1 MTDFQVREN
10 DIEVHIGKR
19 IRQRRRMVG
28 LTQAQ
33 LGKKCDVGFQQ
44 IQKYE
49 CGANRIHAARLWQ
62 IAQALEVD
70 TNFFYIGLPPSEE
83 VAQAH
88 TSSVQSERGCS
99 KSGRRSGTVATASL
113 RDA

>member
-88 TSSVQSERGCS
+88 TSSVPVRKRMLEIGKKVGDSCHR
-99 KSGRRSGTVATASL
+99 
-113 RDA
+113 